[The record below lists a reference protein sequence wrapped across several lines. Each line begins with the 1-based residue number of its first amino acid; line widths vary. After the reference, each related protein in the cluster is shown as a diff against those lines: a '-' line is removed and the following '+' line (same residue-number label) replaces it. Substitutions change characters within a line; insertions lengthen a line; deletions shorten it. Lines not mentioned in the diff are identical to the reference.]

1 MPPRNSK
8 IWTEHHNKGRGMKVS
23 NNQKS
28 GEGDNSVS
36 RDTLNDWQRKDTAKN
51 AEEAKHREANPKD
64 AGKQTESQSP
74 PGNSSPS

>member
-1 MPPRNSK
+1 MR
-8 IWTEHHNKGRGMKVS
+8 VS
-23 NNQKS
+23 NNQTS

-74 PGNSSPS
+74 EDARRTANAAMAHAE

>member
-1 MPPRNSK
+1 MPPRNK
-8 IWTEHHNKGRGMKVS
+8 TLTEHYNKGRDMKVS

-64 AGKQTESQSP
+64 AGKQTESQSLP
-74 PGNSSPS
+74 EDSSPS